1 MVSGRSAGG
10 RPVMSRPSARMRPV
24 SGRSNPAI
32 SDNSVLFPAPLGP
45 MTARNSPVAT
55 DSEKRMVIAS

>member
-10 RPVMSRPSARMRPV
+10 RPVMSRPPARMRPE
-24 SGRSNPAI
+24 SDRSKPAI
-32 SDNSVLFPAPLGP
+32 KDKSVLFPAPLWP
-45 MTARNSPVAT
+45 MMARNSPPAT